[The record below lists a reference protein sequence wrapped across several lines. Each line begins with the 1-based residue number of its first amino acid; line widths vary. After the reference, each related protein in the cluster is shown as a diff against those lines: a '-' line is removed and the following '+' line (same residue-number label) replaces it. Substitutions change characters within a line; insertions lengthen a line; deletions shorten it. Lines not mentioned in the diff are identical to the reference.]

1 MPGGHLPGMN
11 LVELVAFG
19 AGGLAFL
26 LMMRE
31 SVRRE
36 RYAEQE
42 AIGIARAGML
52 MGLVWSWGAA
62 LMFLAEHR
70 SNTAFATPLTAFWS
84 MAVYLLSGFEDRGPV
99 TALGRFLG
107 VLFML
112 GGVSAVAYL
121 TGELA
126 SYLTVRKISRRKEI
140 RGMEILIVNWEH
152 RADRLVLELNAYAE
166 TMGRPRPR
174 IVVLTEEP
182 VETRRYRELD
192 DYRAVEFVTGDP
204 YSKELLASI
213 GAHEARAAVVLAAG
227 EGDADAR
234 VALAVLTLR
243 ALARERHGEREG
255 AARPLI
261 VAESRNHRKR
271 AQILDAG
278 ANDVLTPT
286 DLHMGL
292 LAQTAESPAN
302 AAVYRNLLHASGDTA
317 EVYVLDGLEPGAFAS
332 RFEGRTFPEAAA
344 ALLGLDPPVILA
356 GVVRDGELM
365 MAPGAGEFD
374 RFRPGDVPVV
384 IAHTR
389 PEFGADA

>member
-1 MPGGHLPGMN
+1 MN

-36 RYAEQE
+36 ELAGRE
-42 AIGIARAGML
+42 AIGIVRAGLL

-70 SNTAFATPLTAFWS
+70 ANEAFSTPLRSFWS

-99 TALGRFLG
+99 TAVGRFLG

-126 SYLTVRKISRRKEI
+126 SYLTVRKIRRRKEI

-152 RADRLVLELNAYAE
+152 RADRLVMELNAYAA

-182 VETRRYRELD
+182 VDAGRYRDLA
-192 DYRAVEFVTGDP
+192 DYEAVEFLTGDP

-213 GAHEARAAVVLAAG
+213 GAHEARAAVVLATG

-243 ALARERHGEREG
+243 ALARERLGEREG
-255 AARPLI
+255 SSRPLI

-278 ANDVLTPT
+278 ASDVLTPT

-302 AAVYRNLLHASGDTA
+302 AAVYRNLLHASEDTA
-317 EVYVLDGLEPGAFAS
+317 EVYVLDDIGPAAFAS
-332 RFEGRTFPEAAA
+332 RFEGRTFAEAAA
-344 ALLGLDPPVILA
+344 ALLELDPPALLI
-356 GVVRDGELM
+356 GVVRNGETL
-365 MAPGAGEFD
+365 MAPSRERFE
-374 RFRPGDVPVV
+374 RFRAGDAPVV

-389 PEFGADA
+389 PELREDA

>member
-1 MPGGHLPGMN
+1 MPFI
-11 LVELVAFG
+11 ELIAFG
-19 AGGLAFL
+19 AGGLACFL
-26 LMMRE
+26 MLRE

-36 RYAEQE
+36 ALAERE
-42 AIGIARAGML
+42 GIGMVRAGFL
-52 MGLVWSWGAA
+52 MGLVWMWGAV

-70 SNTAFATPLTAFWS
+70 ANEAFATPLRSFWS

-99 TALGRFLG
+99 TGIGRFLG
-107 VLFML
+107 TLFML

-152 RADRLVLELNAYAE
+152 RADRLVTELNAYAA

-182 VETRRYRELD
+182 VDTRRYRDLE
-192 DYRAVEFVTGDP
+192 DYRSVEFVTGDP
-204 YSKELLASI
+204 YSKELLDSI
-213 GAHEARAAVVLAAG
+213 GAADARTAIVLATG
-227 EGDADAR
+227 EGETDAR

-243 ALARERHGEREG
+243 SLARERHGETEG
-255 AARPLI
+255 ARRPLI
-261 VAESRNHRKR
+261 VAESRNHRKQ
-271 AQILDAG
+271 AQIRDAG

-302 AAVYRNLLHASGDTA
+302 AAVYRNLLHASADTA
-317 EVYVLDGLEPGAFAS
+317 EVYVLDDIPGELFAAHLED
-332 RFEGRTFPEAAA
+332 RTFTEAANRF
-344 ALLGLDPPVILA
+344 LQLDPPVLLV
-356 GVVRDGELM
+356 GVQRAGELL
-365 MAPGAGEFD
+365 MAPPRDRFD
-374 RFRPGDVPVV
+374 RFRPGDHPVV
-384 IAHTR
+384 IAHSR
-389 PEFGADA
+389 PARP